1 MYLSYYENK
10 NYIGDNMG
18 RIRTKWVKGMAKRL
32 IEQYPDKFNNN
43 FEDNKKNL
51 NELELISDKPV
62 RNKVAGYIT
71 TIVKKRR
78 A

>member
-10 NYIGDNMG
+10 NYIGDNLG
-18 RIRTKWVKGMAKRL
+18 RIRTKWVKGMAKQL
-32 IEQYPDKFNNN
+32 IEQNPDKFSNN
-43 FEDNKKNL
+43 FEDNKRIL
-51 NELELISDKPV
+51 TDLEIISDKPV

-78 A
+78 V